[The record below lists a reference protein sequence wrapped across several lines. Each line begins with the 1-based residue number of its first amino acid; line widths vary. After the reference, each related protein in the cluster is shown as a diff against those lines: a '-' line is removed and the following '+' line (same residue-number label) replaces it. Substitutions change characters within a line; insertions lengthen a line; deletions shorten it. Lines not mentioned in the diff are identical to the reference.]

1 MKFKTVREGEQAV
14 IFNHLGEGRIV
25 VGPQRVFLF
34 RERFS
39 KLQSK
44 TADRY
49 QFLEIQENNGS
60 ISHRPGPCVEFNNPL
75 RYKSCMK
82 QDAQCIDGNHILV
95 VYRRLKGGQAERRI
109 IQGPAVF
116 IPGAEEW
123 AHEFKWHGTDPDNK
137 ARMVPGLNKFK
148 QLPTIPNNFY
158 YNVREVRT
166 SDDTM
171 LTVKVMMFYQMEDV
185 LRMLDTTHDPIAD
198 LINAL
203 CADVISFVGPLSYG
217 QFVEKTALLSSLKTY
232 PQLVER
238 AEGVGFKVEKV
249 VFRGYHASD
258 QLQEMQNCAIES
270 RTQLRLQRE
279 IEDQEQNLAA
289 LKLDRQQQRSAM
301 EHEMALKRQ
310 AHKQRLEELR
320 QQHRLEMDEMVLSQ
334 KLELASHET
343 QVKLESKKAEEAQKL
358 SHLRDL
364 SKLDVNLTET
374 LKLEYPVPPLEEI
387 RVVAP
392 TSSTM
397 L

>member
-14 IFNHLGEGRIV
+14 ILNHLGEGRLV

-34 RERFS
+34 RERFNR
-39 KLQSK
+39 LTSK

-49 QFLEIQENNGS
+49 QYLEIQENNGS
-60 ISHRPGPCVEFNNPL
+60 ISHRPGPCLEFNDPL
-75 RYKSCMK
+75 KYRGCVK
-82 QDAQCIDGNHILV
+82 QEAQCIDGNHVLV

-123 AHEFKWHGTDPDNK
+123 VHEFQWHGTDPENK
-137 ARMVPGLNKFK
+137 ARMVPGLNKFT
-148 QLPTIPNNFY
+148 QLPTIANNFY

-171 LTVKVMMFYQMEDV
+171 LTVKIMMFYQMEDI
-185 LRMLDTTHDPIAD
+185 LKMLDTTHDPIAD

-217 QFVEKTALLSSLKTY
+217 QFVECTSQLSSLKTY
-232 PQLVER
+232 PQLVQR
-238 AEGVGFKVEKV
+238 AESVGFEVQKV
-249 VFRGYHASD
+249 VFRGYHASE
-258 QLQEMQNCAIES
+258 QLQEMQNNAIES

-279 IEDQEQNLAA
+279 IEDQEQKLAA
-289 LKLDRQQQRSAM
+289 LKLDRRQQRSAM
-301 EHEMALKRQ
+301 EQEMAVKRQ

-320 QQHRLEMDEMVLSQ
+320 QQHRLQIEEMVLSQ

-343 QVKLESKKAEEAQKL
+343 QARLESKKAEETQKL
-358 SHLRDL
+358 SHLQNL
-364 SKLDVNLTET
+364 SKLDVNLNKT
-374 LKLEYPVPPLEEI
+374 LKLEYPVPPQEEI
-387 RVVAP
+387 RVVP
-392 TSSTM
+392 PSFTK